1 MLKHNIQ
8 DRGTLSFTEFDD
20 LPFIPKRI
28 MTMYNIPK
36 GEVRGN
42 HGHKKDRHILI
53 CVNGRIKVTFK
64 TKNLNN
70 ESSLFAEETHILE
83 PGDSV
88 LQETYVWGTQEYLED
103 DTVMVVL
110 CSENFDESEYIHN
123 IEEIIGE

>member
-20 LPFIPKRI
+20 LPFVPKRI

-36 GEVRGN
+36 GEIRGN
-42 HGHKKDRHILI
+42 HGHKEDKHILI

-64 TKNLNN
+64 TKD
-70 ESSLFAEETHILE
+70 SEETHILK

-110 CSENFDESEYIHN
+110 CSHNFDETEYIHD
-123 IEEIIGE
+123 IEEIINGSK